1 MQYMMHIQDY
11 SKIRQDSEGILV
23 VDKPCGVTSHTVVNW
38 ARKTFGVRKIGH
50 TGTLDP
56 LASGMLLVL
65 VGRKYTKQQQK
76 YLKLDKEYAV
86 VFELGHATDTYD
98 CSGAEVKRASVSE
111 VMSLSEK
118 RIKDSILSF
127 VGEVEQEVPLYS
139 AVKRKGKKLYELARS
154 NTAGEVVLPIKKVTI
169 YSISDIHIWQNSDST
184 KRFVS
189 CTILCSSGCYIR
201 SLVNDIGLQLSV
213 GATMTALRRKKI
225 GEFELDSTAI
235 CPVIPAKWFR
245 IPVSG

>member
-1 MQYMMHIQDY
+1 M
-11 SKIRQDSEGILV
+11 
-23 VDKPCGVTSHTVVNW
+23 
-38 ARKTFGVRKIGH
+38 
-50 TGTLDP
+50 
-56 LASGMLLVL
+56 
-65 VGRKYTKQQQK
+65 
-76 YLKLDKEYAV
+76 
-86 VFELGHATDTYD
+86 FELGHATDTYD